1 MVRVYRDLHVTDL
14 PMPEPDTAAA
24 RTILV
29 ADDTPDAAE
38 VVARLLEQAGY
49 GALCAHSAREAL
61 DLLDERSDIG
71 LVLSDV
77 RMPGIDGFDLVRVL
91 RHRFPAL
98 PVILMTGLPVTE
110 EDAAPTG
117 VEVLQKPLELA
128 TLDQRI
134 KARFAPKE

>member
-1 MVRVYRDLHVTDL
+1 
-14 PMPEPDTAAA
+14 MPLPDTAAPP
-24 RTILV
+24 TILV

-38 VVARLLEQAGY
+38 VIARLLGQVGY
-49 GALCAHSAREAL
+49 TALCAHSAREAL
-61 DLLDERSDIG
+61 DLLDERGDIA

-91 RHRFPAL
+91 RHRFPSL

-117 VEVLQKPLELA
+117 IEVLQKPLEVGL
-128 TLDQRI
+128 LDQRI
-134 KARFAPKE
+134 KAKLTAKDAAR

>member
-1 MVRVYRDLHVTDL
+1 
-14 PMPEPDTAAA
+14 MPAPDTPAP

-29 ADDTPDAAE
+29 ADDTQDAAE
-38 VVARLLEQAGY
+38 VIARMLEHVGY
-49 GALCAHSAREAL
+49 AALCAHSAREAL
-61 DLLDERSDIG
+61 DLLDEHGDIG

-117 VEVLQKPLELA
+117 IEVLQKPLDVAL
-128 TLDQRI
+128 LDQRI
-134 KARFAPKE
+134 KVKLAGKDAAR

>member
-1 MVRVYRDLHVTDL
+1 
-14 PMPEPDTAAA
+14 MPAPDTAAP

-29 ADDTPDAAE
+29 ADDTQDAAE
-38 VVARLLEQAGY
+38 VIARMLEHVGY
-49 GALCAHSAREAL
+49 AALCAHSAREAL
-61 DLLDERSDIG
+61 DLLDEHGDIG

-117 VEVLQKPLELA
+117 IEVLQKPLDVAL
-128 TLDQRI
+128 LDQRI
-134 KARFAPKE
+134 KVKLAGKDAAG

>member
-1 MVRVYRDLHVTDL
+1 MSSTSSVA
-14 PMPEPDTAAA
+14 P

-29 ADDTPDAAE
+29 ADDTRDAAE
-38 VVARLLEQAGY
+38 VIGRMLEQAGY
-49 GALCAHSAREAL
+49 TALCAHSAREAL
-61 DLLDERSDIG
+61 DLLDEHDDIA

-98 PVILMTGLPVTE
+98 PVILMTGLPVTD

-117 VEVLQKPLELA
+117 VEVLQKPLDLA
-128 TLDQRI
+128 LLDERI
-134 KARFAPKE
+134 RARLADEGATR